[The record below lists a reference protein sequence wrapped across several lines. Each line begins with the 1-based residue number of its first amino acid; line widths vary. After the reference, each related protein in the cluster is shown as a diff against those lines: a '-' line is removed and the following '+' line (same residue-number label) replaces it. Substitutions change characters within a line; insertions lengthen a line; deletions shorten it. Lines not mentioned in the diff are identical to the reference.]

1 MFTMEF
7 FQRLYENAEEGKS
20 YIWTLPDKVTTSF
33 SDWEEMVN
41 CAIFEDA
48 SGKNVYFSVGLSEK
62 NFQRYERAKNA
73 DIIGLPGLWV
83 DIDIAGEH
91 AAENL
96 PPNYEAAK
104 DLLPGEFEPSII
116 VFSGH
121 GIHAYYLFKEILET
135 RTEEE
140 KAYATNLLKRL
151 QGAVRQKAQ
160 EHGWHV
166 DSTIDLCRVLRVPGT
181 MNRKGGQE
189 ILCKVAEY
197 DENDIRYNPSDFD
210 DCLPDTINTTP
221 TTETGQAR
229 QERFERRATDGNASL
244 MMANCV
250 FLQHWSQN
258 YRTLPEPVWK
268 AACTNIMRGVDGEN
282 IILPL
287 VREWQGASFN
297 EGQTL
302 KRLRHY
308 LNNCTPQTCEY
319 IKQELHFTGC
329 ADCQNIKS
337 PCAWSLA
344 KVPQAIAKI
353 RAITSPSTEN
363 TLKPDILSALAIVK
377 AENVMEY
384 AKFED
389 RCRGRVNLNILRRE
403 VKKAAGQT
411 NAPAVVEGNGMLVE
425 GQRLGDVT
433 TQRFVPSTP
442 LNLRIPANF
451 SYGVDGVYEVKKT
464 DYGVKSTLAS
474 GQPVI
479 ICQKIY
485 NVDTQTEKVRLA
497 FMYYNA
503 WRFICAKRSEIFSAR
518 AIVNMTDNGLNAS
531 SESAKYLVKYLQAL
545 ETANP
550 EIPLIYAVSKIGW
563 RDNTLKEFIL
573 PSSTK
578 CKYMIDMTDDGEF
591 TSAFRQT
598 GKYEDWLNFAKAIR
612 KHDYARFMLAAS
624 FATPLLRIFNERNFM
639 VYFWGTSGGAKTA
652 AMYFAISVWGEPD
665 KLVRSFYGTT
675 NGIERAAEYSNDFP
689 LAINERQVMT
699 GSNRQ
704 ESLESLVYML
714 EGGKGKVRASK
725 SGLRSMAT
733 WRTISIGTGEEP
745 LSKEN
750 SVQGIKARLLE
761 VNTYPVLP
769 NDIGKSVYA
778 FTANNHGTAGE
789 VFIERLLQESNTGYR
804 NILEARKSLINKLS
818 NDFKDCLEPHID
830 AIALISIADY
840 LTSQWLFGLS
850 PQKAAEEAYNL
861 AAKIAGQM
869 PTKHEISDTE
879 RAWEFVLEWLVSNKK
894 RFCEYNAGFTEDAV
908 LTPEYGFIRDG
919 FWHIFP
925 SYLSEAMERMGFK
938 SNKLL
943 REFANKNLICAQQE
957 KNSRKFKVRVRHNGA
972 LVYVIKIPINA

>member
-1 MFTMEF
+1 MLTIWEF
-7 FQRLYENAEEGKS
+7 FDAVYGDTECRS
-20 YIWTLPDKVTTSF
+20 YIWTLPDKVTTKLPSYEQMANF
-33 SDWEEMVN
+33 
-41 CAIFEDA
+41 AISEDTK
-48 SGKNVYFSVGLSEK
+48 GKNIYFSVGLSEK
-62 NFQRYERAKNA
+62 NFQKYERAKNA
-73 DIIGLPGLWV
+73 DIIGIPGLWV
-83 DIDIAGEH
+83 DIDIAGGH

-96 PPNYEAAK
+96 PPNYQAAK
-104 DLLPGEFEPSII
+104 DLLPTQFEPSIV

-121 GIHAYYLFKEILET
+121 GIHAYYLFKEILDT

-140 KAYATNLLKRL
+140 KGYATNLLKRL

-160 EHGWHV
+160 TQGWHV

-181 MNRKGGQE
+181 MNRKNGQE
-189 ILCKVAEY
+189 IPCEVVEY
-197 DENDIRYNPSDFD
+197 NRNAMRYNPSDFD
-210 DCLPDTINTTP
+210 DALPEIQNATP
-221 TTETGQAR
+221 TPEPR
-229 QERFERRATDGNASL
+229 QERFERRATDGNANL
-244 MMANCV
+244 MMANCS
-250 FLQHWSQN
+250 FLQYWSQN

-268 AACTNIMRGVDGEN
+268 AACTNIMRGVNGEK

-287 VREWQGASFN
+287 VKEWQGASFN

-308 LNNCTPQTCEY
+308 LNDCTPQTCEH

-344 KVPQAIAKI
+344 KIPQAVAKI
-353 RAITSPSTEN
+353 RAIATPSAEN
-363 TLKPDILSALAIVK
+363 TLKPEILSALAIVK

-384 AKFED
+384 AKFEN

-403 VKKAAGQT
+403 VKKAGQG
-411 NAPAVVEGNGMLVE
+411 NAPAVVETNGMLVE
-425 GQRLGDVT
+425 GQQLGDIT
-433 TQRFVPSTP
+433 TQQFVPSTP

-451 SYGVDGVYEVKKT
+451 SYGIDGVYEVKKT

-503 WRFICAKRSEIFSAR
+503 WRFIVAKRSEIFSAR
-518 AIVNMTDNGLNAS
+518 AIVAMTDNGLNAS

-598 GKYEDWLNFAKAIR
+598 GKYEDWLSYAKGIR

-704 ESLESLVYML
+704 DSLESLVYML

-733 WRTISIGTGEEP
+733 WRTISLGTGEEP

-769 NDIGKSVYA
+769 NDLGKSVYA
-778 FTANNHGTAGE
+778 FTVNNHGTAGE
-789 VFIERLLQESNTGYR
+789 VYIERLLQESNTGYR
-804 NILEARKSLINKLS
+804 DVLEARKNLADRLS
-818 NDFKDCLEPHID
+818 RDFSDCLEPHID
-830 AIALISIADY
+830 AIALICTADY
-840 LTSQWLFGLS
+840 FVSQWLFGLS
-850 PQKAAEEAYNL
+850 PQNAAQEAYNL
-861 AAKIAGQM
+861 AVKIAGQM
-869 PTKHEISDTE
+869 PTKKEISDTE
-879 RAWEFVLEWLVSNKK
+879 RAWEFVSEWLVSNKK
-894 RFCEYNAGFTEDAV
+894 RFSKGDLNEAV
-908 LTPEYGFIRDG
+908 MTPEYGFIRDG
-919 FWHIFP
+919 YWHIFP
-925 SYLSEAMERMGFK
+925 SYLTEAMERMGFK
-938 SNKLL
+938 PNKLL
-943 REFANKNLICAQQE
+943 REFANKNLICFQQG
-957 KNSRKFKVRVRHNGA
+957 KTRTFKARVRYNGS
-972 LVYVIKIPINA
+972 LVYVIKIPISEGESNELF